1 MVTEASYRSLF
12 ARDRRAL
19 VLAASGASFLVSFD
33 ALMMAASLPSAARD
47 LAGLERFSLVVGA
60 YAIMLVLGLP
70 VSGWLIARAGPLRAL
85 IAGVVLYAAG
95 AVIGVLAPTI
105 EVLAAGRAVTGLGGG
120 MLLAAPPAIYTI
132 ALAEPLRRY
141 AYGLNSAVW
150 GLSALL
156 GPLLGSFLA
165 SGPGWR
171 WVFVAELVPL
181 VITLTL
187 ALGGARGVA
196 GHVETG
202 GGRLAP
208 AGPVLLALAT
218 LALLVEPT
226 VAIVPV
232 VLFLWHER
240 RTSGPVFPATRPGRR
255 VSILIL
261 ASGIAFMGSQAFVV
275 LDLQSGAGW
284 SVGQT
289 ALPLIAATVAWTIG
303 SVAAAPL
310 HLDPDR
316 QLVIGH
322 LGVVAGCAVMALPVT
337 GGAAVAAG
345 ITLAGFGMGVQ
356 SPAAFIA
363 IAPDGDP
370 RAAAAVPLARNLG
383 AGVGVAAAGAVITA
397 VAGSVALAAAQDG
410 AVVHALHSAAQTW
423 FLLAAVVCAAALPLI
438 RLIR

>member
-1 MVTEASYRSLF
+1 MVTDASYRELF
-12 ARDRRAL
+12 TRDRRAL

-33 ALMMAASLPSAARD
+33 ALMLAASLPSAARD
-47 LAGLERFSLVVGA
+47 LAGLEHFTLAVGA
-60 YAIMLVLGLP
+60 YAIMLILGLP
-70 VSGWLIARAGPLRAL
+70 VSGWLIARAGPLKAL
-85 IAGVVLYAAG
+85 IAGVALYAAG
-95 AVIGVLAPTI
+95 ATIAVLAPSI
-105 EVLAAGRAVTGLGGG
+105 EVVSAGRAVTGLGAG
-120 MLLAAPPAIYTI
+120 MLLAAPPAIYTL
-132 ALAEPLRRY
+132 ALDEPLRRY
-141 AYGLNSAVW
+141 AFGLNSAVW

-181 VITLTL
+181 TITLVL
-187 ALGGARGVA
+187 ALGGARGVTGHLGA
-196 GHVETG
+196 GA
-202 GGRLAP
+202 RLAP
-208 AGPVLLALAT
+208 AGPLLLALAT
-218 LALLVEPT
+218 LALLVEPV
-226 VAIVPV
+226 VAIVPA

-240 RTSGPVFPATRPGRR
+240 RTAGPVFPATRPGRR
-255 VSILIL
+255 VSILVL
-261 ASGIAFMGSQAFVV
+261 ATGVAFMGSQAFVV

-284 SVGQT
+284 SVAET
-289 ALPLIAATVAWTIG
+289 ALPLIAATIAWTIG

-322 LGVVAGCAVMALPVT
+322 VGVVLGCAVMALPVH
-337 GGAAVAAG
+337 GGTAVAAG
-345 ITLAGFGMGVQ
+345 ITIAGLGMGVQ

-383 AGVGVAAAGAVITA
+383 AGIGVAAAGAVITA

-410 AVVHALHSAAQTW
+410 AVVQELHGASQTA
-423 FLLAAVVCAAALPLI
+423 FLCAAVVCAAALPLV
-438 RLIR
+438 RLVR

>member
-1 MVTEASYRSLF
+1 VVTEASYRLLF

-33 ALMMAASLPSAARD
+33 ALMLAASLPSAARD

-70 VSGWLIARAGPLRAL
+70 VSGWLIARAGPLKAL
-85 IAGVVLYAAG
+85 IAGVALYAAG
-95 AVIGVLAPTI
+95 ACIGVLAPSV
-105 EVLAAGRAVTGLGGG
+105 EVLAAGRAVTGLGAG
-120 MLLAAPPAIYTI
+120 MLLAAPPAIYTL
-132 ALAEPLRRY
+132 ALDEPLRRY

-181 VITLTL
+181 TVTLVL

-196 GHVETG
+196 GHLGTG
-202 GGRLAP
+202 ARLAP

-218 LALLVEPT
+218 LALLIQPAL
-226 VAIVPV
+226 AIVPAAM
-232 VLFLWHER
+232 FLWHER

-255 VSILIL
+255 VSILVL
-261 ASGIAFMGSQAFVV
+261 ATGVAFMGSQAFVV

-284 SVGQT
+284 SVERT
-289 ALPLIAATVAWTIG
+289 ALPLIAGTVAWTIG

-322 LGVVAGCAVMALPVT
+322 VGVALGCAVMALPVE
-337 GGAAVAAG
+337 GGTAVALG

-383 AGVGVAAAGAVITA
+383 AGIGVAAAGAVITA

-410 AVVHALHSAAQTW
+410 AVVHQLHAAAQTA
-423 FLLAAVVCAAALPLI
+423 FLCAAVVCAAALPLV
-438 RLIR
+438 RLVR